1 MKFFNGLYSY
11 EIVMLVLGVLL
22 FLVALVK
29 LMKKASAGLVVFFL
43 LAIAMIG
50 YPSIQSIQYEKG
62 VITVDKKV
70 HDLEANPGNEALRAS
85 LQQDMG
91 KIEGRAN
98 NDAAK
103 VTLAK
108 AQFALGEE
116 AAAKSK
122 LETVKNPE
130 LAEAKELNQ
139 KIVLADKLKT
149 LTARVEAAP
158 EDTAAKAQLDQAV
171 SQVSQLPVA
180 NPKLLQNVNRA
191 KALLRAEP
199 SAQAAPGTT
208 PNLNIQKRLQMESV
222 RPVQPN

>member
-98 NDAAK
+98 NDAA
-103 VTLAK
+103 
-108 AQFALGEE
+108 
-116 AAAKSK
+116 
-122 LETVKNPE
+122 
-130 LAEAKELNQ
+130 
-139 KIVLADKLKT
+139 
-149 LTARVEAAP
+149 
-158 EDTAAKAQLDQAV
+158 
-171 SQVSQLPVA
+171 
-180 NPKLLQNVNRA
+180 
-191 KALLRAEP
+191 
-199 SAQAAPGTT
+199 
-208 PNLNIQKRLQMESV
+208 
-222 RPVQPN
+222 